1 MIDINYYFYASASLY
16 DVIIVAII
24 IVNVTEQVTGA
35 CEVPKILFHFPDGK
49 LKLGSHRFK
58 ARAT

>member
-1 MIDINYYFYASASLY
+1 MY
-16 DVIIVAII
+16 DVIIVVII
-24 IVNVTEQVTGA
+24 VVNVTELVTGA

-58 ARAT
+58 ARTT